1 MRLPESQRLA
11 VFPPKTFF
19 VAGSGAV
26 VAGTGRVL
34 QRADGDTVR
43 QNRNMNSKQG
53 DAKQWRQHRL
63 HRCTTGF
70 WSGALKRAK
79 ASVAASFPLDVKAGD
94 SILFGK
100 YSGTE
105 IKIDGEELLI
115 MREEEVLGIL
125 KK

>member
-1 MRLPESQRLA
+1 MRLPESRRLA
-11 VFPPKTFF
+11 VCPPKTFF

-26 VAGTGRVL
+26 VARTGRVL

-79 ASVAASFPLDVKAGD
+79 ASVAGSSSRIPQKRSRTKTTRSPSARANLNTKAM
-94 SILFGK
+94 
-100 YSGTE
+100 Y
-105 IKIDGEELLI
+105 LLST
-115 MREEEVLGIL
+115 
-125 KK
+125 